1 MNKFFMSK
9 KNIIFSIAALGI
21 LVTILM
27 AVFQISPKFFGG
39 GRRESAYRTIFVEEV
54 IGTVI
59 VENEKEGQHKAYK
72 GLRLVSGDEIT
83 VSENSCLTLK
93 VDGDKYIIADAG
105 THFWVEASGDNT
117 SKKNMRTYIYMDSGS
132 ILNRLDEK
140 LGVEEVYEVQTP
152 NSTAAV
158 RGTTFRV
165 TVYKDINEKDTD
177 IQVENY
183 TQIEVL
189 KGVVNVE
196 LETEEGKKAGESRD
210 LEAGESALIHS
221 NPEISEFV
229 DSAKTENKDHI
240 ESATVVIEA
249 TCTEDG
255 LCEIRCVMCN
265 EFLGASVIEKTGHTE
280 SVIVVKEATCTEDG
294 LCETKCVICDEILKT
309 TALEKKGHTE
319 GEWII
324 SKEATCEQAGVKN
337 LFCTVCEE
345 KLKSEEIPLKGHQFE
360 EFSLKS
366 KDGCK
371 ITTVVK
377 KICNICNEEN
387 IVSEAVVENH
397 SYGAWITEKEATCSE
412 EGESA
417 RSCSVCGVKEIKSIA
432 KTDHTRDEN
441 EMWRVVVTPTCLE
454 AGQKRIPCGVC
465 GEWIYEATYAECS
478 REYTKEGHDISGVDY
493 SNTSGYQSCNDTET
507 CTLCGKSVTA
517 THLLKVELVT
527 NSDGSQDTKLRCAT
541 CGVEW

>member
-39 GRRESAYRTIFVEEV
+39 ERRESAYRTIFVEEV

-83 VSENSCLTLK
+83 VSESSCLTLK
-93 VDGDKYIIADAG
+93 LDGDKYVIADAG
-105 THFWVEASGDNT
+105 THFWVEASGDNQ

-165 TVYKDINEKDTD
+165 TVYKDITEKDAD

-221 NPEISEFV
+221 NPGISEFV
-229 DSAKTENKDHI
+229 DDKKSENTEEIVNVEHI
-240 ESATVVIEA
+240 EH
-249 TCTEDG
+249 
-255 LCEIRCVMCN
+255 M
-265 EFLGASVIEKTGHTE
+265 E

-377 KICNICNEEN
+377 KICNICNVEN

-432 KTDHTRDEN
+432 KIDHTRDEN

-454 AGQKRIPCGVC
+454 AGLKRIPCGVC

-493 SNTSGYQSCNDTET
+493 SNTSGYQACNDTEI
-507 CTLCGKSVTA
+507 CTLCGKSVTE
-517 THLLKVELVT
+517 THLLKVEVVT
-527 NSDGSQDTKLRCAT
+527 NSDGTQNKKLSCAT